1 MLSNIQMENQEHK
14 MMVLDM
20 DPVILYAT
28 GGFLL
33 EFGEDGEMAAE
44 FSRQT
49 MRQVCIVNDIAEEDA
64 MDLAQLGERS
74 IEFAVPTSY
83 VLALALEFSRT
94 VEEAK
99 NEEESKI
106 LRALQ
111 VLVRQWITPI
121 TDAIASQ
128 KGHGGAD
135 RAHRSMN

>member
-1 MLSNIQMENQEHK
+1 
-14 MMVLDM
+14 MVLDM

-33 EFGEDGEMAAE
+33 EFGEDATTKAE
-44 FSRQT
+44 FSRQVF
-49 MRQVCIVNDIAEEDA
+49 RQVCVINGISEKDA
-64 MDLAQLGERS
+64 MDMAQLGERS

-83 VLALALEFSRT
+83 VLSLAREFYRT
-94 VEEAK
+94 VEKAT
-99 NEEESKI
+99 NQEESEI
-106 LRALQ
+106 LPALQ

-121 TDAIASQ
+121 TNAMASQ